1 MKISIIENLKE
12 KINPIK
18 QKRAEKIRDAIET
31 RIGFNGDLVKYGVG
45 CSGLWTSPNASF
57 GLLDYVLGNKKR
69 AEKIRDTIKTRIG
82 FEGDLVKNRSEDSGV
97 WTERNSRWGL

>member
-31 RIGFNGDLVKYGVG
+31 RIGFNGDLVKDGVG
-45 CSGLWTSPNASF
+45 DSDLWTNPNSLF
-57 GLLDYVLGNKKR
+57 GLLLLK
-69 AEKIRDTIKTRIG
+69 EKFKEIIEK
-82 FEGDLVKNRSEDSGV
+82 
-97 WTERNSRWGL
+97 